1 MAEILLGVPLKVVGE
16 VDLVKPLSNLTSSKS
31 YPPSVTESLV
41 MLQSLRT
48 RMVATIRDKECTLEA
63 LQHMQNY
70 FDQLGNLEN
79 KIPFSEAKI
88 YFKWLNAFDRQGW
101 LGGLTSTTTAYTMST
116 NLLYEKAC
124 VLFNI
129 AALSSLLASSQ
140 RLDSEEGLKT
150 ATMQF
155 QNAAGVFSALSVP
168 LPQGSTEQ
176 KPTEDLMPECLEALS
191 CLCLAQAQQCLVL
204 KATKDSK
211 KDAIVAK
218 LAAHARD
225 LFGKA
230 REKMES
236 EKVRGLWEREWTAT
250 VTSKHALYS
259 GLTQL
264 HQAGV
269 CQEQG
274 KIGEKIA
281 RLQKAKEFLSGH
293 PELHTRAEAL
303 LKEAVKDNEF
313 IYHERIPE
321 AEVLELIV
329 PAALV
334 KASPL
339 PSKFLPGEK
348 DLFSEMPAWG
358 EIKMKKEECCVS

>member
-1 MAEILLGVPLKVVGE
+1 MVGE
-16 VDLVKPLSNLTSSKS
+16 VDLVKPLSNLISSKK
-31 YPPSVTESLV
+31 YPPAVTESLV

-48 RMVATIRDKECTLEA
+48 RMVATIRDKECSADA
-63 LQHMQNY
+63 LHHMQNY
-70 FDQLGNLEN
+70 FDQLGNLET

-140 RLDSEEGLKT
+140 RLDTEEGLKI
-150 ATMQF
+150 ATMHLQT
-155 QNAAGVFSALSVP
+155 AAGVFSALTVP

-191 CLCLAQAQQCLVL
+191 SLCLAQAQQCLVL
-204 KATKDSK
+204 KATKDNK
-211 KDAIVAK
+211 KDAIVAR

-225 LFGKA
+225 LFGAA
-230 REKMES
+230 REKMEG
-236 EKVRGLWEREWTAT
+236 EKVRGLWEKDWLAT
-250 VTSKHALYS
+250 VTGRHSLYS
-259 GLTQL
+259 GLAQL
-264 HQAGV
+264 HQAEV
-269 CQEQG
+269 CREQS
-274 KIGEKIA
+274 KMGERIA
-281 RLQKAKEFLSGH
+281 RLQKARELLGGQ
-293 PELHTRAEAL
+293 PELVTRVDAL

-313 IYHERIPE
+313 IYHERVP
-321 AEVLELIV
+321 AADVLELIA

-334 KASPL
+334 KATPL
-339 PSKFLPGEK
+339 PPKFLAQEK

-358 EIKMKKEECCVS
+358 DVKMKKEECCIS